1 MARNYCL
8 PFFLMDIRYEG
19 IYISRSALNRLVK
32 AASKVEVDPDAAE
45 KLLVS
50 RADFFHALDNDVK
63 PAFGA
68 SAEMLQSYLAR
79 GIQVWGTPVQD
90 VIDDGALLIQQV
102 H

>member
-1 MARNYCL
+1 MKINFDSNKFSC
-8 PFFLMDIRYEG
+8 
-19 IYISRSALNRLVK
+19 SALNRLVK
-32 AASKVEVDPDAAE
+32 AASKVEVDPDAAD

-50 RADFFHALDNDVK
+50 RADFFHALENDVK

-102 H
+102 HSNLSNSQLIV